1 MNKLRRSIESLYYFW
16 EQYHNMRSVAVSITA
31 LCMSC
36 ISAVALSV
44 LSILIFGGP
53 YLLDWCLFSILFTHI
68 AGFLYFYPRKQYL
81 AIVDRMWEE
90 DISNR
95 RFTVI
100 NMLKTLG
107 CFVLLILYGILLN
120 PDKF

>member
-16 EQYHNMRSVAVSITA
+16 EAYHNMRSLAVSITA
-31 LCMSC
+31 LYLSC

-44 LSILIFGGP
+44 LSILIFGEP
-53 YLLDWCLFSILFTHI
+53 YLSEWYLLSVLLTHI

-90 DISNR
+90 DLHGR

-107 CFVLLILYGILLN
+107 CFALLILYVILLN